1 MDKSA
6 VTLERMRT
14 FVRVAE
20 RGSFSAVAREQR
32 VGQSTVTRHLSELE
46 SALGVAL
53 LSRTTRRV
61 TLTAEGL
68 RYREHASA
76 ILRLVAEAADDVREA
91 SDDLSG
97 RIRISCT
104 AALGVR
110 HVTKALFAF
119 QDRHPGVVI
128 DLGLSDERIDLVRD
142 AVDIAIRL
150 GPLADSTMQRKAI
163 GNSHR
168 ILAASRAYLEAHGRP
183 QEPDDLLRH
192 RAILMSNIV
201 GSETLTLRRPDGG
214 TATVSLDGP
223 LLVDHGLAAR
233 EALMAG
239 RGIAS
244 AHMWL
249 IDDLLAS
256 GEVERVLPDYAP
268 EPVPLSILIVPGRAR
283 IRRVR
288 SLIDALASTLSTL
301 PGIR

>member
-14 FVRVAE
+14 FVRVTE

-46 SALGVAL
+46 SALGVTL

-76 ILRLVAEAADDVREA
+76 ILKLVAEAADDVREA
-91 SDDLSG
+91 SDHLNG

-119 QDRHPGVVI
+119 QDRHPGIVI

-163 GNSHR
+163 GHSHR

-233 EALMAG
+233 EALMEG